1 MLPIA
6 RSMIETSQR
15 RRRTTSRWVT
25 ATIVLLITVLALG
38 TTSAFAGLRGQMLA
52 LTNQSRRTHG
62 TQALRM
68 DHRVSHQ
75 VKQHSRKM
83 ARSEALFHTANV
95 PRYLR
100 GRNYNWWGEN
110 VGFSYQSDLGSLQR
124 AFMNSPSHRQ
134 NVLNRAYDRVGI
146 GVERHDDRIWVTL
159 VFYG

>member
-6 RSMIETSQR
+6 RSMIETGTR
-15 RRRTTSRWVT
+15 RGRTASRAAT
-25 ATIVLLITVLALG
+25 AVVLLVTVLALG
-38 TTSAFAGLRGQMLA
+38 TTTAFAGLRGQMLA
-52 LTNQSRRTHG
+52 LTNQSRRAHG
-62 TQALRM
+62 THALRM
-68 DHRVSHQ
+68 DHRVSHK

-95 PRYLR
+95 SRYLR

-134 NVLNRAYDRVGI
+134 NVLNGAYDRVGI
-146 GVERHDDRIWVTL
+146 GVERHDDRVWVTL

>member
-6 RSMIETSQR
+6 RSMRDTTMR
-15 RRRTTSRWVT
+15 RGRATSRVSF
-25 ATIVLLITVLALG
+25 AVVLLVTVLALG
-38 TTSAFAGLRGQMLA
+38 TTTAFAGLRGQMLA
-52 LTNQSRRTHG
+52 LTNQSRRAHG
-62 TQALRM
+62 TQAVRM
-68 DHRVSHQ
+68 DHRVSHK

-95 PRYLR
+95 PRYLQ

-110 VGFSYQSDLGSLQR
+110 VGYSYQSDLGSLQR

-134 NVLNRAYDRVGI
+134 NVLNGAYDRVGI
-146 GVERHDDRIWVTL
+146 GVERHDDRVWVTL

>member
-6 RSMIETSQR
+6 RSMIETRTR
-15 RRRTTSRWVT
+15 RRRAASRVTTAV
-25 ATIVLLITVLALG
+25 VLLVTVLALG
-38 TTSAFAGLRGQMLA
+38 TTTAFAGLRGQMLA
-52 LTNQSRRTHG
+52 LTNQSRRAHG

-68 DHRVSHQ
+68 DHRVSHK
-75 VKQHSRKM
+75 VKDHSRKM

-110 VGFSYQSDLGSLQR
+110 VGYTYQSDLGSLQR
-124 AFMNSPSHRQ
+124 AFMNSRSHRK
-134 NVLNRAYDRVGI
+134 NVLNDAYDRVGI
-146 GVERHDDRIWVTL
+146 GVERRDGRVWVTL

>member
-6 RSMIETSQR
+6 RSMIETRTR
-15 RRRTTSRWVT
+15 RRRSASRVAT
-25 ATIVLLITVLALG
+25 AVILLVTVLALG
-38 TTSAFAGLRGQMLA
+38 TTTAFAGLRGQMLA
-52 LTNQSRRTHG
+52 LTNQSRRAHG

-68 DHRVSHQ
+68 DHRVSHK
-75 VKQHSRKM
+75 VKHHSRKM

-110 VGFSYQSDLGSLQR
+110 VGYTYQSDLGSLQR
-124 AFMNSPSHRQ
+124 AFMNSRSHRK
-134 NVLNRAYDRVGI
+134 NVLNDAYDRVGI
-146 GVERHDDRIWVTL
+146 GVERRDGRVWVTL